1 MTPTLYFLR
10 SSEEKIVQN
19 MLKFTHD
26 NDKMYADFF
35 GHSNKDLGL
44 YALLEHTISGAIWC
58 RQLKCEQNAKG
69 FIDEQTP
76 ILHVVVLEEFR
87 GRGIGTFMMEQF
99 LQEAAALYAQ
109 ISVHVPNETLTLAFY
124 EKFGFVRSGE
134 NTNEADK
141 TAFSILIK
149 KLEKKE
155 IIRPSDGYDPTRWM
169 D

>member
-19 MLKFTHD
+19 MLKFTD
-26 NDKMYADFF
+26 ENDRIYADFF

-44 YALLEHTISGAIWC
+44 YALIEHTIAGAVWC

-69 FIDEQTP
+69 FMDEQTP

-99 LQEAAALYAQ
+99 LQEAAVLYAQ
-109 ISVHVPNETLTLAFY
+109 ISVRVPNETRTLAFY
-124 EKFGFVRSGE
+124 EKFGFV
-134 NTNEADK
+134 K
-141 TAFSILIK
+141 TVQERHKTDDAEFAVLVK